1 LQATSCLAQINMH
14 SLSFWKGR
22 LLLLGLALF
31 AAACAEIVPPPLEDA
46 YSEVTLTPLPT
57 PTAEPTATSIPS
69 GAEGIGL
76 AFFRAWE
83 GKDYLGMYSL
93 LSPQS
98 QALVDSR
105 SFVDLY
111 EELMATATVQ
121 AIHAQPVS
129 ARQEGERAEFSAQVT
144 WDTAAVGQITRD
156 HRMELVYSDGRWG
169 VVWDESLILPELTG
183 GNSLLM
189 EHRIPSR
196 ANIYDVDGEALAYQG
211 SVVTLGVIPGRI
223 ENEEGLLNTVSPL
236 LNQTPEEVRL
246 LYASALPDWYIPL
259 GDITGEAMQANFAEL
274 EPHLG
279 AGLVTEDRLSR
290 LYTDTGVAAHIVG
303 YTGFVP
309 AELLEFYKS
318 RGYRGDE
325 QVGLAGVEEWGE
337 EYLSG
342 VRGGVLNLV
351 GPNGEY
357 INTIQEGEPKQ
368 ARSVYT
374 TIDLGFQAAVE
385 QALAEAI
392 ETHGLAEAGSVVVL
406 DPYTGA
412 VKAMASYP
420 TYNPKVFDAL
430 RVDSGDELLR
440 VLNDPGRPLVNRVTQ
455 GEYPPGSTFKI
466 VTFSAAVNSGLYTP
480 TSRYTSTGTWDRL
493 GESFIKYDWLEG
505 GHGTIALSQA
515 LVVSCNSCF
524 YDVGYNLDQEDPYFL
539 PETARQFGLGAA
551 TGIQGV
557 LENEGLI
564 PDPDWKLENIG
575 EGWVRGD
582 SVNMAIG
589 QGFVT
594 VTPLQMAHIIAAV
607 ANGGTLY
614 RPSLIDRIGAGGGM
628 PEEIVPP
635 EAQGQ
640 LPLTEENIAI
650 IRQSLRDVASSNWGT
665 AAYQFERLEVPVAGK
680 TGTAETVI
688 GEPHAWFAGY
698 APAEP
703 VTLADGR
710 VVEEPE
716 IAVVVMVENSG
727 EGSAVAAP
735 IFRRIVELYYGIEP
749 VTNYPW

>member
-1 LQATSCLAQINMH
+1 
-14 SLSFWKGR
+14 
-22 LLLLGLALF
+22 
-31 AAACAEIVPPPLEDA
+31 
-46 YSEVTLTPLPT
+46 
-57 PTAEPTATSIPS
+57 
-69 GAEGIGL
+69 
-76 AFFRAWE
+76 
-83 GKDYLGMYSL
+83 MYSL

-98 QALVDSR
+98 QALVDSQ
-105 SFVDLY
+105 SFVNLY

-144 WDTAAVGQITRD
+144 WETTAVGQITRD
-156 HRMELVYSDGRWG
+156 HMMELVYSDGRWG
-169 VVWDESLILPELTG
+169 IVWDESLILPELAG

-196 ANIYDVDGEALAYQG
+196 ANIYDINGEALAFQG

-223 ENEEGLLNTVSPL
+223 EDEEGLLNAVSPL
-236 LNQTPEEVRL
+236 LNESVDDIRL
-246 LYASALPDWYIPL
+246 LYASALPDWYIAL
-259 GDITGEAMQANFAEL
+259 GDITGEVMQANFAQL
-274 EPHLG
+274 EPFLG
-279 AGLVTEDRLSR
+279 AGLVTDDRLSR

-309 AELLEFYKS
+309 AESLEWYKS

-342 VRGGVLNLV
+342 IRGGVLNLA

-392 ETHGLAEAGSVVVL
+392 ETHGLAQAGSVVVL
-406 DPYTGA
+406 DPNTGA

-420 TYNPKVFDAL
+420 SYNPKVFDAL
-430 RVDSGDELLR
+430 RVDAGDALLR

-455 GEYPPGSTFKI
+455 GEYPAGSTFKL

-480 TSRYTSTGTWDRL
+480 STRYTSTGSWDRL
-493 GESFIKYDWLEG
+493 GESFVKFDWLEG
-505 GHGTIALSQA
+505 GHGTVSLSQA

-524 YDVGYNLDQEDPYFL
+524 YDAGFNLDQEDPFFL
-539 PETARQFGLGAA
+539 PETARQFGLDEP

-557 LENEGLI
+557 LENDGLI
-564 PDPDWKLENIG
+564 PDPDWKLENVG
-575 EGWVRGD
+575 EGWVPGD

-589 QGFVT
+589 QGFVQ
-594 VTPLQMAHIIAAV
+594 VTPLQMARIISAL

-614 RPSLIDRIGAGGGM
+614 QPSLIDRIGAGGGM
-628 PEEIVPP
+628 PEEIWPV

-640 LPLTEENIAI
+640 LPLTEENLAI
-650 IRQSLRDVASSNWGT
+650 MRQSLRDVASSNWGT
-665 AAYQFERLEVPVAGK
+665 AAHQFERLDVPVAGK

-703 VTLADGR
+703 YTLADGT

-716 IAVVVMVENSG
+716 MAVVVMVENSG

-735 IFRRIVELYYGIEP
+735 IFRRIVELYYGITP
-749 VTNYPW
+749 VTNFPWQ

>member
-1 LQATSCLAQINMH
+1 MH
-14 SLSFWKGR
+14 SLLGWKR
-22 LLLLGLALF
+22 HLLFLGLAMIT
-31 AAACAEIVPPPLEDA
+31 ASCTEILPPPLEDS
-46 YSEVTLTPLPT
+46 YVEVTLTPLPT

-83 GKDYLGMYSL
+83 GMDYLGMYSL

-129 ARQEGERAEFSAQVT
+129 ARQEGERAELSAQVT
-144 WDTAAVGQITRD
+144 WETAAVGQITRD

-169 VVWDESLILPELTG
+169 VVWDEGLILPELAG

-196 ANIYDVDGEALAYQG
+196 ANIYDINGEALAFQG

-223 ENEEGLLNTVSPL
+223 EDEEGLLNAVSPL
-236 LNQTPEEVRL
+236 LNQSPEEIRS

-259 GDITGEAMQANFAEL
+259 GDITGEVMQANFAQL
-274 EPHLG
+274 EPYLG
-279 AGLVTEDRLSR
+279 AGLVSDDRLSR

-303 YTGFVP
+303 YTGFIP
-309 AELLEFYKS
+309 AERLDWYKS

-357 INTIQEGEPKQ
+357 IDTIQEGEPKQ

-374 TIDLGFQAAVE
+374 TIDLNFQAAVE

-406 DPYTGA
+406 DPNSGA

-420 TYNPKVFDAL
+420 SYNPKVFDAL
-430 RVDSGDELLR
+430 RVDAGEALLR

-455 GEYPPGSTFKI
+455 GEYPAGSTFKI
-466 VTFSAAVNSGLYTP
+466 VTFTAGVNSGLYTP
-480 TSRYTSTGTWDRL
+480 SSRYTSTGTWDRL
-493 GESFIKYDWLEG
+493 GEAFVKYDWLEG
-505 GHGTIALSQA
+505 GHGTISLSQA

-524 YDVGYNLDQEDPYFL
+524 YDVGYNLDQEDPYYL

-557 LENEGLI
+557 LENTGLI
-564 PDPDWKLENIG
+564 GDPDWKLENVG

-594 VTPLQMAHIIAAV
+594 VTPLQMARIIAAV

-628 PEEIVPP
+628 PEEIMPA
-635 EAQGQ
+635 EAQSQ
-640 LPLTEENIAI
+640 LPLTQENLAI

-665 AAYQFERLEVPVAGK
+665 AAYQFESLDVPVAGK

-703 VTLADGR
+703 YTLADGT

-716 IAVVVMVENSG
+716 IAVVVMIENAG

-735 IFRRIVELYYGIEP
+735 IFRRIVELYYGITP
-749 VTNYPW
+749 VSNYPW

>member
-1 LQATSCLAQINMH
+1 
-14 SLSFWKGR
+14 
-22 LLLLGLALF
+22 
-31 AAACAEIVPPPLEDA
+31 
-46 YSEVTLTPLPT
+46 
-57 PTAEPTATSIPS
+57 
-69 GAEGIGL
+69 
-76 AFFRAWE
+76 
-83 GKDYLGMYSL
+83 MYSL

-98 QALVDSR
+98 QALVDSQ
-105 SFVDLY
+105 SFVNLY

-144 WDTAAVGQITRD
+144 WETTAVGQITRD
-156 HRMELVYSDGRWG
+156 HMMELVYSDGRWG
-169 VVWDESLILPELTG
+169 IVWDESLILPELAG

-196 ANIYDVDGEALAYQG
+196 ANIYDINGEALAFQG

-223 ENEEGLLNTVSPL
+223 EDEEGLLNAVSPL
-236 LNQTPEEVRL
+236 LNESVDDIRL
-246 LYASALPDWYIPL
+246 LYASALPDWYIAL
-259 GDITGEAMQANFAEL
+259 GDITGEVMQANFAQL
-274 EPHLG
+274 EPFLG
-279 AGLVTEDRLSR
+279 AGLVTDDRLSR

-309 AELLEFYKS
+309 AESLEWYKS

-342 VRGGVLNLV
+342 IRGGVLNLA

-392 ETHGLAEAGSVVVL
+392 ETHGLAQAGSVVVL
-406 DPYTGA
+406 DPNTGA

-420 TYNPKVFDAL
+420 SYNPKVFDAL
-430 RVDSGDELLR
+430 RVDAGDALLR

-455 GEYPPGSTFKI
+455 GEYPAGSTFKL

-480 TSRYTSTGTWDRL
+480 STRYTSTGSWDRL
-493 GESFIKYDWLEG
+493 GESFVKFDWLEG
-505 GHGTIALSQA
+505 GHGTVSLSQA

-524 YDVGYNLDQEDPYFL
+524 YDAGLNLDQEDPFFL
-539 PETARQFGLGAA
+539 PETARQFGLDEP

-557 LENEGLI
+557 LENDGLI
-564 PDPDWKLENIG
+564 PDPDWKLENVG
-575 EGWVRGD
+575 EGWVPGD

-589 QGFVT
+589 QGFVQ
-594 VTPLQMAHIIAAV
+594 VTPLQMARIISAL

-614 RPSLIDRIGAGGGM
+614 QPSLIDRIGAGGGM
-628 PEEIVPP
+628 PEEIWPV

-640 LPLTEENIAI
+640 LPLTEENLAI
-650 IRQSLRDVASSNWGT
+650 MRQSLRDVASSNWGT
-665 AAYQFERLEVPVAGK
+665 AAHQFERLDVPVAGK

-703 VTLADGR
+703 YTLADGT

-716 IAVVVMVENSG
+716 MAVVVMVENSG

-735 IFRRIVELYYGIEP
+735 IFRRIVELYYGITP
-749 VTNYPW
+749 VTNFPWQ